1 MRRVLLGAGAVALTF
16 VAAICIPRHLPPS
29 TASSALTPASFQ
41 ARLDQGTLTLRGSL
55 PSEEIK
61 ASILQRAQELY
72 GAAPNRIV
80 NQLVVDPGV
89 GPASWADNVPKILPI
104 LGHMKERGSIMID
117 GRSIVLSGQVDDDHA
132 KATMLQDIVPLRQ
145 SGLQLEDHILT
156 TQVATPSPSLQKK
169 INEIISRGSIEFESN
184 TTTIL
189 PRGRAILDQL
199 VPLLRQSPHTSIEIG
214 GHTDKYGAV
223 DYNFELSRNRAE
235 AVRQYFTSHGLTNQF
250 NAVGYGASR
259 PLSGAGFQHN
269 RRIELHVKGGSDQ

>member
-1 MRRVLLGAGAVALTF
+1 MRRVILGAGAVAITVL
-16 VAAICIPRHLPPS
+16 AAICIPRHLPPS
-29 TASSALTPASFQ
+29 TASSPLTPASFQ
-41 ARLDQGTLTLRGSL
+41 ARFEQGTLTLRGSL

-80 NQLVVDPGV
+80 NQLVVDSDV
-89 GPASWADNVPKILPI
+89 GSALWAGDVPKILPI
-104 LGHMKERGSIMID
+104 LGHVKERGSIMID

-132 KATMLQDIVPLRQ
+132 KAAMLQDINPLRQ
-145 SGLQLEDHILT
+145 SGLELEDHIVI
-156 TQVATPSPSLQKK
+156 TQVATPSAPLQKK

-235 AVRQYFTSHGLTNQF
+235 AVRQYFISHGLTNQF

>member
-1 MRRVLLGAGAVALTF
+1 MRRVVLGAGAVAITVL
-16 VAAICIPRHLPPS
+16 AAICIPRHLPPS
-29 TASSALTPASFQ
+29 TASSPLTPASFQ
-41 ARLDQGTLTLRGSL
+41 ARFEQGTLTLRGSL

-80 NQLVVDPGV
+80 NQLVVDPDV
-89 GPASWADNVPKILPI
+89 GSASWAGDVPKILPI
-104 LGHMKERGSIMID
+104 LGYVKERGSIMID

-132 KATMLQDIVPLRQ
+132 KAAMLQDINPLRQ
-145 SGLQLEDHILT
+145 SGLELEDHIVI
-156 TQVATPSPSLQKK
+156 TQVATPSAPLQKK

-235 AVRQYFTSHGLTNQF
+235 AVRQYFISHGLTNQF

>member
-1 MRRVLLGAGAVALTF
+1 MRRVILGAGAVAITVL
-16 VAAICIPRHLPPS
+16 AAICIPRHLPPS
-29 TASSALTPASFQ
+29 TASSPLTPASFQ
-41 ARLDQGTLTLRGSL
+41 ARFEQGTLTLRGSL

-80 NQLVVDPGV
+80 NQLVVDPDV
-89 GPASWADNVPKILPI
+89 GSALWAGDVPKILPI
-104 LGHMKERGSIMID
+104 LGHVKERGSIMID

-132 KATMLQDIVPLRQ
+132 KAAMLQDINPLRQ
-145 SGLQLEDHILT
+145 SGLELEDHIVI
-156 TQVATPSPSLQKK
+156 TQVATPSAPLQKK

-199 VPLLRQSPHTSIEIG
+199 VPLLRQSLHTSIEIG

-235 AVRQYFTSHGLTNQF
+235 AVRQYFISHGLTNQF

>member
-1 MRRVLLGAGAVALTF
+1 
-16 VAAICIPRHLPPS
+16 
-29 TASSALTPASFQ
+29 
-41 ARLDQGTLTLRGSL
+41 
-55 PSEEIK
+55 
-61 ASILQRAQELY
+61 
-72 GAAPNRIV
+72 
-80 NQLVVDPGV
+80 
-89 GPASWADNVPKILPI
+89 
-104 LGHMKERGSIMID
+104 MKERGSIMID

-132 KATMLQDIVPLRQ
+132 KATMLQDIVLLRQ
-145 SGLQLEDHILT
+145 SGLELEDHILT

-199 VPLLRQSPHTSIEIG
+199 VPLLRQSLHTSIEIG

-235 AVRQYFTSHGLTNQF
+235 AVRQYFISHALTNQF

>member
-1 MRRVLLGAGAVALTF
+1 MRRVILGAGAVAITVL
-16 VAAICIPRHLPPS
+16 AAICIPRHLPPS
-29 TASSALTPASFQ
+29 TASSPLTPASFQ
-41 ARLDQGTLTLRGSL
+41 ARFEQGTLTLRGSL

-80 NQLVVDPGV
+80 NQLVVDSDV
-89 GPASWADNVPKILPI
+89 GSALWAGDVPKILPI
-104 LGHMKERGSIMID
+104 LGHVKERGSIMID

-132 KATMLQDIVPLRQ
+132 KAAMLQDINPLRQ
-145 SGLQLEDHILT
+145 SGLELEDHIVI
-156 TQVATPSPSLQKK
+156 TQVATPSPTLQKK

-235 AVRQYFTSHGLTNQF
+235 AVRKYFISHGLTNQF

-269 RRIELHVKGGSDQ
+269 RRIELHVKGVSTQ

>member
-1 MRRVLLGAGAVALTF
+1 MRRVILGAGAVALTF
-16 VAAICIPRHLPPS
+16 LAAICIPRHLPPS
-29 TASSALTPASFQ
+29 TASSPLTPASFQ
-41 ARLDQGTLTLRGSL
+41 ARLEQGTLTLRGSL

-80 NQLVVDPGV
+80 NQLVVDSDV
-89 GPASWADNVPKILPI
+89 GSASWAGDVPKILPI
-104 LGHMKERGSIMID
+104 LGHVKERGSIMID

-132 KATMLQDIVPLRQ
+132 KAAMLQDISPLRQ
-145 SGLQLEDHILT
+145 SGLELEDHIVI
-156 TQVATPSPSLQKK
+156 TQVATLSPSLQKK

-199 VPLLRQSPHTSIEIG
+199 IPLLRQSP
-214 GHTDKYGAV
+214 TDKYGAV

-235 AVRQYFTSHGLTNQF
+235 AVRQYFIRHGLTNQF

-269 RRIELHVKGGSDQ
+269 RRIELHVKGVSNQ

>member
-1 MRRVLLGAGAVALTF
+1 MRRVILGAGAVAITVL
-16 VAAICIPRHLPPS
+16 AAICIPRHLPPS
-29 TASSALTPASFQ
+29 TASSPLTPASFQ
-41 ARLDQGTLTLRGSL
+41 ARFEQGTLTLRGSL

-80 NQLVVDPGV
+80 NQLVVDSDV
-89 GPASWADNVPKILPI
+89 GSALWAGDVPKILPI
-104 LGHMKERGSIMID
+104 LGHVKERGSIMID

-132 KATMLQDIVPLRQ
+132 KAAMLQDINPLRQ
-145 SGLQLEDHILT
+145 SGLELEDHIVI
-156 TQVATPSPSLQKK
+156 TQVATPSPTLQKK

-199 VPLLRQSPHTSIEIG
+199 VPLLRQSLHTSIEIG

-235 AVRQYFTSHGLTNQF
+235 AVRQYFISHGLTNQF

>member
-1 MRRVLLGAGAVALTF
+1 MRRVILGAGAVALTF
-16 VAAICIPRHLPPS
+16 LAAICIPRHLPPS
-29 TASSALTPASFQ
+29 TASSPLTPASFQ
-41 ARLDQGTLTLRGSL
+41 ARLEQGTLTLRGSL

-61 ASILQRAQELY
+61 TSILQRAQELY
-72 GAAPNRIV
+72 GAGPNRIV
-80 NQLVVDPGV
+80 NQLVVDSDV
-89 GPASWADNVPKILPI
+89 GSASWAGDVPQILPI
-104 LGHMKERGSIMID
+104 LGHVKERGSIMID

-132 KATMLQDIVPLRQ
+132 KAAMLQDINPLRQ
-145 SGLQLEDHILT
+145 LGLELEDHIVI
-156 TQVATPSPSLQKK
+156 TQVATPSAPLQKK

-199 VPLLRQSPHTSIEIG
+199 VPLLRQSHHTSIEIG

-235 AVRQYFTSHGLTNQF
+235 AVRQYFISHGLTNQF

-259 PLSGAGFQHN
+259 PLPGAGFQHN
-269 RRIELHVKGGSDQ
+269 RRIELHVKGVNNQ

>member
-1 MRRVLLGAGAVALTF
+1 MRRVILGAGAVALTF
-16 VAAICIPRHLPPS
+16 LAAICIPRHLPPS
-29 TASSALTPASFQ
+29 TASSPLTPASFQ
-41 ARLDQGTLTLRGSL
+41 ARLEQGTLTLRGSL

-80 NQLVVDPGV
+80 NQLVVDSGV
-89 GPASWADNVPKILPI
+89 GSASWAGDVPKILPI
-104 LGHMKERGSIMID
+104 FGHVKERGSIMID

-132 KATMLQDIVPLRQ
+132 KAAMLQDISPLRQ
-145 SGLQLEDHILT
+145 SGLDLEDHIVI
-156 TQVATPSPSLQKK
+156 TQVATPSAPLQKK

-199 VPLLRQSPHTSIEIG
+199 IPLLRQSPHTSIEIG

-223 DYNFELSRNRAE
+223 DYNFELSRTRAE
-235 AVRQYFTSHGLTNQF
+235 AVRQYFIRHGLTNQF

>member
-1 MRRVLLGAGAVALTF
+1 MRRVILGAGAVAITVL
-16 VAAICIPRHLPPS
+16 AAICIPRHLPPS
-29 TASSALTPASFQ
+29 TASSPLTPASFQ
-41 ARLDQGTLTLRGSL
+41 ARFEQGTLTLRGSL

-80 NQLVVDPGV
+80 NQLVVDPDV
-89 GPASWADNVPKILPI
+89 GSALWAGDVPKILPI
-104 LGHMKERGSIMID
+104 LGHVKERGSIMID

-132 KATMLQDIVPLRQ
+132 KAAMLQDINPLRQ
-145 SGLQLEDHILT
+145 SGLELEDHIVI
-156 TQVATPSPSLQKK
+156 TQVATPSAPLQKK

-199 VPLLRQSPHTSIEIG
+199 IPLLRQSPHTSIEIG

-235 AVRQYFTSHGLTNQF
+235 AVRQYFISHGLTNQF